1 MGCPLFED
9 RLVKAIV
16 NDAKGRA
23 RGCNSAIASPKD
35 RNTPSVKN
43 RALRLQYGLVEW

>member
-16 NDAKGRA
+16 NDARGRA

-35 RNTPSVKN
+35 REI
-43 RALRLQYGLVEW
+43 RHQLRIEP